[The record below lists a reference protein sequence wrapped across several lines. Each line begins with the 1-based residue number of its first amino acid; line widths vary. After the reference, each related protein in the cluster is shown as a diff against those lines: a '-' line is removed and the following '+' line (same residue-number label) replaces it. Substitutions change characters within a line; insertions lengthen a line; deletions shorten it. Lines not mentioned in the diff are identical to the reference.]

1 MSYQQQLKTYVDRNK
16 LSMIYEEK
24 QTENKQYVARV
35 ILNEK
40 IYEWCN
46 EQPNKK
52 TAKQNAAKIVL
63 DSLDINSIEKSEETT
78 RDILLDIREL
88 LRENIKMKL
97 DNHN

>member
-16 LSMIYEEK
+16 LSMIYEDK
-24 QTENKQYVARV
+24 QTDNKHYIARV
-35 ILNEK
+35 IVNEQ

-97 DNHN
+97 HNNN

>member
-1 MSYQQQLKTYVDRNK
+1 MTYQQQLKTYVDRNK

-24 QTENKQYVARV
+24 QTENKQYIARV
-35 ILNEK
+35 ILNEN
-40 IYEWCN
+40 IYEWCS

-63 DSLDINSIEKSEETT
+63 DSLDIKSIEKSEETT

-88 LRENIKMKL
+88 LRENIKMKSH
-97 DNHN
+97 NHN